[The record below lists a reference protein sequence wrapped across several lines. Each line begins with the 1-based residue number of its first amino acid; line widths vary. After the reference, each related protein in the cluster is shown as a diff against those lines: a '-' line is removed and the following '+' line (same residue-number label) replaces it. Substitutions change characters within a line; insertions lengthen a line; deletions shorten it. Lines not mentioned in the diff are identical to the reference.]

1 MGAKLSQ
8 EEVSK
13 RVSENFIQKIQVISE
28 YKTKRDNIK
37 LQCLDCNF
45 IWETKAANVLYIDGC
60 KYHYCPN
67 CGNPANKKNRIMLK
81 CAYCGKEIEKVPSD
95 MKKNKSGYFYCCKE
109 HGNLHKNQ
117 LRKESGEWDN
127 SLSYRQ
133 KALEIFPHKCD
144 ICGWNED
151 ERILEVHHVD
161 ENRNNNKIDNLVIL
175 CPTCHRKI
183 TLGYYIY
190 DKENHTLIGI

>member
-1 MGAKLSQ
+1 
-8 EEVSK
+8 
-13 RVSENFIQKIQVISE
+13 
-28 YKTKRDNIK
+28 
-37 LQCLDCNF
+37 
-45 IWETKAANVLYIDGC
+45 
-60 KYHYCPN
+60 
-67 CGNPANKKNRIMLK
+67 MLK